1 MEMSKTDDF
10 VGNRKDAKGL
20 NDKGIFLDAK
30 ILSPIKLYTGLYSH
44 ECRELFTYC
53 YSFTT

>member
-1 MEMSKTDDF
+1 MSKTDDF